1 MTNIGQGLT
10 HKLLGEKVI
19 AICSNDKKV
28 LTELSVIFKKIGIAP
43 CVFESLEDFWK
54 ESLKSKAPTLTVF
67 DIRLMTQGD
76 LILKDHPL
84 VKVGKLPLCFVYS
97 NDTEPLLFSTYEIFN
112 LGLIK
117 ISKHTTG
124 QVKAV
129 LKRLNNFNKLNEENI
144 FLKKE
149 NDEKFLK
156 LSKRVEELGE
166 SDFFTRKLKEICR
179 NLSSDVIGDSF
190 LKSCAKIF
198 ENNEFIKGYS
208 FYEIGNVSKKIDSP
222 ELFNFKK
229 YVKLPSLWGSDEGLN
244 YINVAT
250 QRMSVQVASEI
261 FDNDFV
267 SLVVKDEINRGQ
279 KIIFLRLNDQAW
291 YNKFDFAFFETF
303 LDSYF
308 LKFRV
313 KSIKELDKI
322 ESQSLNFW
330 SFLSLVEKEGGEK
343 ACVDF
348 TAFLNSLINEKNDNS
363 LDWENFIRDFIGEVK
378 RSFTDS
384 LKFTFESNIRVYFL
398 TNEDKKEE
406 LSNIL
411 EDVIT
416 SFPYRRYCF
425 NNNGEFISF
434 EKPILSFKSVE
445 GNFIKDLQLK
455 DRERKKPERVFKPSE
470 FL

>member
-1 MTNIGQGLT
+1 
-10 HKLLGEKVI
+10 
-19 AICSNDKKV
+19 
-28 LTELSVIFKKIGIAP
+28 
-43 CVFESLEDFWK
+43 
-54 ESLKSKAPTLTVF
+54 
-67 DIRLMTQGD
+67 
-76 LILKDHPL
+76 
-84 VKVGKLPLCFVYS
+84 
-97 NDTEPLLFSTYEIFN
+97 
-112 LGLIK
+112 
-117 ISKHTTG
+117 
-124 QVKAV
+124 
-129 LKRLNNFNKLNEENI
+129 
-144 FLKKE
+144 
-149 NDEKFLK
+149 
-156 LSKRVEELGE
+156 
-166 SDFFTRKLKEICR
+166 
-179 NLSSDVIGDSF
+179 
-190 LKSCAKIF
+190 
-198 ENNEFIKGYS
+198 NNEFIKGYS

-348 TAFLNSLINEKNDNS
+348 TAFLNSLIDEKNDNS